1 MSRLWSLFW
10 LAISIVA
17 FLSFLLLSFAYRD
30 YSHLLLAQTC
40 FTFLGLV
47 LPTYFLNKHY
57 QPHSNLKHWF
67 VSKSEETGKLSH
79 IWIEEEEEELDLA
92 GKFGIN
98 D

>member
-47 LPTYFLNKHY
+47 LPTYFLTRK
-57 QPHSNLKHWF
+57 NLKHWF
-67 VSKSEETGKLSH
+67 VATDDDGKLTH
-79 IWIEEEEEELDLA
+79 VYRDADDGLDVA
-92 GKFGIN
+92 GRFCIN